1 MVALLPTDAVRR
13 AGTRVAPIGVR
24 LRLDD
29 SRELLP
35 SPLWGGVGGGGRAS
49 LHSCAPRH
57 DPPPHPPPQ
66 GGRESL
72 RLNLTPNEGRP
83 YTVLYIAAVGCPISA
98 EIFTIPSHG
107 TPQGVAAC
115 CAKPGGLA
123 TSFGL
128 LTGTNWR
135 TIV

>member
-29 SRELLP
+29 SREPLP

-72 RLNLTPNEGRP
+72 RLNLAPMRVAPTAGNAGGR
-83 YTVLYIAAVGCPISA
+83 S
-98 EIFTIPSHG
+98 IPSDWLKRS
-107 TPQGVAAC
+107 TTMP
-115 CAKPGGLA
+115 
-123 TSFGL
+123 
-128 LTGTNWR
+128 
-135 TIV
+135 